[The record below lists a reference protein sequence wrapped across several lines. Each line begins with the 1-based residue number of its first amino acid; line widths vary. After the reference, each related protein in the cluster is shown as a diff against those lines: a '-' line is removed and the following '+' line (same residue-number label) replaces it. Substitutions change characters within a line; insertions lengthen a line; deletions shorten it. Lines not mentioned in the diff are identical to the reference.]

1 MSEKQDERMAFFQYT
16 LLSFVFCLATA
27 TAGELPS
34 KQKERGEKM
43 KYFTDHRE
51 QKFNK
56 SMYIDNE
63 KKNP

>member
-1 MSEKQDERMAFFQYT
+1 MSEKQEERIAFFQYT

-27 TAGELPS
+27 AAGELSS
-34 KQKERGEKM
+34 KQKERREKM
-43 KYFTDHRE
+43 KYFIDHRE

-63 KKNP
+63 KNP